1 MAFSNHGKAGSR
13 FHPNGVKSTPW
24 QTQKISRIGQHVQ
37 GVRRPPPHKEEVKC
51 LKIGERAQTL
61 TVKQPSRHQE
71 AGGQWDVQENPWSRS
86 SQAVGSHH
94 QAPFGSDSLGRV
106 DLRSERERKEQ
117 KNGQD
122 TLRWD
127 RQRSHRVGDP
137 HGAGPAAPAPP
148 PIAPPEAIAMDAAR
162 REVRRRAERDH
173 RQGITEPPQREPG
186 PRTEKGLRAEA
197 LARMRQEH
205 GAGGGGGGGGGGGRG
220 GGGSGARQLGPTD
233 FAGCARLAGGGAAV
247 GLQVRFD
254 FNSLNLQNPDSETV
268 RTLVS
273 LHDDGTITP
282 YTLTIA
288 AEDLT
293 EADHIAEVLR
303 AMPVVGSVKT
313 LRDFVPPDQD
323 ARLAALEEAQIL
335 LGPAVMFARPLAPPD
350 DARRLAAVRVLET
363 QARALFAATNDLAF
377 SKLAD
382 ALGRLLASDQAGP
395 RAKQLEV
402 LVAGDFVE
410 TIETLRDALEAERL
424 TIETLPTELV
434 ARETGADGQVRV
446 VVLPRDD
453 LRDFAALGEFVRTV
467 QGAFPDAT
475 GRPALEAGVGEIV
488 VDAFRQAFATAA
500 VAIFII
506 LLLAFRSV
514 VDAALVMIPLLLAAA
529 LTAAAMVVLAI
540 PLNVANVIVLPLL
553 TDCTSSGVSGNRPRS
568 QMSTARRR
576 RGQS

>member
-1 MAFSNHGKAGSR
+1 VVNTVSPAHSWWSAATLGRPFESPGLVRGALPGVMAFSNHGKAGSR

-220 GGGSGARQLGPTD
+220 GGGSGAEGKEFYKPGDWYTPSGPTQKQK
-233 FAGCARLAGGGAAV
+233 LEGAVAELCRRTP
-247 GLQVRFD
+247 GL
-254 FNSLNLQNPDSETV
+254 
-268 RTLVS
+268 
-273 LHDDGTITP
+273 
-282 YTLTIA
+282 
-288 AEDLT
+288 
-293 EADHIAEVLR
+293 
-303 AMPVVGSVKT
+303 
-313 LRDFVPPDQD
+313 
-323 ARLAALEEAQIL
+323 
-335 LGPAVMFARPLAPPD
+335 
-350 DARRLAAVRVLET
+350 T
-363 QARALFAATNDLAF
+363 QM
-377 SKLAD
+377 
-382 ALGRLLASDQAGP
+382 
-395 RAKQLEV
+395 
-402 LVAGDFVE
+402 
-410 TIETLRDALEAERL
+410 DALEK
-424 TIETLPTELV
+424 I
-434 ARETGADGQVRV
+434 GAQM
-446 VVLPRDD
+446 
-453 LRDFAALGEFVRTV
+453 
-467 QGAFPDAT
+467 
-475 GRPALEAGVGEIV
+475 
-488 VDAFRQAFATAA
+488 
-500 VAIFII
+500 
-506 LLLAFRSV
+506 
-514 VDAALVMIPLLLAAA
+514 DAAL
-529 LTAAAMVVLAI
+529 
-540 PLNVANVIVLPLL
+540 
-553 TDCTSSGVSGNRPRS
+553 NRPNAVAA
-568 QMSTARRR
+568 QHFKMAHHGPANAARV
-576 RGQS
+576 